1 MKIAAPLLAAATATA
16 AVLMA
21 FAPAAQAQ
29 ENVDLGEGFLCCNMR
44 MDGTWISDANYQDPN
59 KTMIPFGT
67 KMRHAGWGRNR
78 VQVDVEGKRLE
89 IGNDYSRT
97 LSMEE
102 FGRRYLVQKDPRRQP
117 AYTGASGKVRKAI
130 ESAHV
135 TRGMTR
141 AQVLMAMGYPVA
153 NETPVLQSTPW
164 KYRASSGAFSVHFDA
179 QGNVTNVHADPDTL
193 RLVFTP

>member
-1 MKIAAPLLAAATATA
+1 MKTAAPLFAATIVAAA
-16 AVLMA
+16 LA
-21 FAPAAQAQ
+21 FAPAVQAQ

-44 MDGTWISDANYQDPN
+44 SDGAWISDANYQDPN

-67 KMRHAGWGRNR
+67 PMRHAGWGRYR
-78 VQVDVEGKRLE
+78 LQVDIEGKRLE

-102 FGRRYLVQKDPRRQP
+102 FGRRYLVQKDPRKQA
-117 AYTGASGKVRKAI
+117 AYTGASAKVRKAI

-141 AQVLMAMGYPVA
+141 TQVLYAIGYPVA
-153 NETPVLQSTPW
+153 NETPILQSTPW
-164 KYRASSGAFSVHFDA
+164 KYRASSGAFSVHFDG
-179 QGNVTNVHADPDTL
+179 QGHVTNVHADPDTL
-193 RLVFTP
+193 RQVYTP